1 MCDGKT
7 RNAYFLWRNVI
18 FNTSPLFQKKLLC
31 FNARISNKAICSF
44 VLVNVCLNSTFHP
57 LCKTYQSKCKI
68 LGVTFANYRIQ
79 IEHVRCLILVQIKYA
94 TCYVTGK
101 ISSDVETTGCL
112 EKKKDSACIL
122 YSKFQNSN
130 RSAMERNFCVPLQAC
145 RLIFRSIVRRT
156 ERQCSRGF
164 RMYQKG
170 VCFAVCSNHGCIL
183 VRIVFAGVSSNE
195 NKRWI

>member
-18 FNTSPLFQKKLLC
+18 FNTSLLFEKKLLC

-112 EKKKDSACIL
+112 EKKKIAHAFFI
-122 YSKFQNSN
+122 QNSRIRIGAQWN
-130 RSAMERNFCVPLQAC
+130 EIFAFRC
-145 RLIFRSIVRRT
+145 RL
-156 ERQCSRGF
+156 
-164 RMYQKG
+164 
-170 VCFAVCSNHGCIL
+170 
-183 VRIVFAGVSSNE
+183 AG
-195 NKRWI
+195 

>member
-18 FNTSPLFQKKLLC
+18 FNTSLLFEKKLLC

-112 EKKKDSACIL
+112 EKKRQRMHSLFKIPEFES
-122 YSKFQNSN
+122 
-130 RSAMERNFCVPLQAC
+130 ERNGTKFLRSVAGLQVDFPVNSQENGTSMLPRVPNVLE
-145 RLIFRSIVRRT
+145 RSVFR
-156 ERQCSRGF
+156 CLF
-164 RMYQKG
+164 
-170 VCFAVCSNHGCIL
+170 
-183 VRIVFAGVSSNE
+183 
-195 NKRWI
+195 